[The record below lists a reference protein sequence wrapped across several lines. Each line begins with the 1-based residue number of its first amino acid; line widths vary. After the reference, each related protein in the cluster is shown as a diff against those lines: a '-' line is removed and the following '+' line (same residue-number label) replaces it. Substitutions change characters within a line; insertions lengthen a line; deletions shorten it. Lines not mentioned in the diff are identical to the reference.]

1 MYLSLSI
8 ILALA
13 GPLSAGMEV
22 MGNRYIPHAV
32 SNNDR
37 FQFFIAYESS
47 SSGVDMIIYTT
58 SGLGKIKIGI
68 LNEVSIQTT
77 QWHRRQ
83 SSKLL
88 ARNNCC
94 LSRPKWPKALNLG
107 SCSMV
112 AAWLHMKCLYFVL
125 AER

>member
-1 MYLSLSI
+1 MYLNLSI

-47 SSGVDMIIYTT
+47 PSCVDMIIYTT

-94 LSRPKWPKALNLG
+94 LSRPKWQRHQTLVPAQWSQLG
-107 SCSMV
+107 
-112 AAWLHMKCLYFVL
+112 FT
-125 AER
+125 